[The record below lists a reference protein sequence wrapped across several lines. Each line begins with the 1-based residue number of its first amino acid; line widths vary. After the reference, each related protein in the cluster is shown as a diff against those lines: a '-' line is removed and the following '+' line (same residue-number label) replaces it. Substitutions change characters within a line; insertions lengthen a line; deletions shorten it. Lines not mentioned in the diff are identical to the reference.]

1 MLDIFSR
8 KVIHAEAHPYER
20 ELLARDLT
28 DLHVGPPTMCSVP
41 ETGPAQ
47 NPCYSADMGISQRK
61 ESGVTTNQRGVRSAI
76 RAISGAVVCAFVVAA
91 IPAVANAAVHQGT
104 RACGAQYGWLTGTV
118 GAGSEN
124 EMRPPGSDRI
134 YAIPSGGSATR
145 VASTTAGLPKVGGG
159 SWYVY
164 SSGSSATGRPFCE
177 NFG

>member
-61 ESGVTTNQRGVRSAI
+61 
-76 RAISGAVVCAFVVAA
+76 
-91 IPAVANAAVHQGT
+91 
-104 RACGAQYGWLTGTV
+104 
-118 GAGSEN
+118 
-124 EMRPPGSDRI
+124 
-134 YAIPSGGSATR
+134 